1 MRILLFNLCCLALV
15 FSTKAYNASNNW
27 DGKYTETKA
36 ISKTFEVEK
45 TALLDIK
52 NKYGNIVFTSWDK
65 NEIQIDVELKANGNN
80 LEKVKSELEAIEIY
94 FEASSIKVLAHTDL
108 SALEKRFWGRKSVD
122 IEINYT
128 VKLPVKASVKLDNR
142 YGSIKGDRIDGHAR
156 INCDYGSVSID
167 ELRGRNNQIEL
178 DYCNASYFG
187 FINSAFVDADYS
199 KLEIDRSNRIELN
212 TDYTSTSFGN
222 VIELNYDID
231 YGNLEIEEAGEVA
244 GISDYVG
251 IRINYLQGSLEADS
265 DYGSIKIMDT
275 DPEASGI
282 EIDSD
287 YTGIKIGLHP
297 EWEFNFD
304 FEGSYSDVKG
314 RDLLNLTEVIQKNTS
329 KSYKGYHLN
338 QSSTNRI
345 QIAMDY
351 GGLRLERTT
360 K

>member
-1 MRILLFNLCCLALV
+1 MRILLFNLCCLALI
-15 FSTKAYNASNNW
+15 FSTKAHTASKNW

-45 TALLDIK
+45 TALLDVK
-52 NKYGNIVFTSWDK
+52 NKYGNIVFTSWDN

-80 LEKVKSELEAIEIY
+80 LEKVKAELEAIEIH

-156 INCDYGSVSID
+156 INCDYGSVSIE

-187 FINSAFVDADYS
+187 FINTAFVDADYS
-199 KLEIDRSNRIELN
+199 KVEIDRSNRIELN

-222 VIELNYDID
+222 VIELDYNID
-231 YGNLEIEEAGEVA
+231 YGNLEIEEAGEVH

-251 IRINYLQGSLEADS
+251 IRINYLFESLVADS

-275 DPEASGI
+275 DSEASSI
-282 EIDSD
+282 EINSD
-287 YTGIKIGLHP
+287 YTGIKIGVNP
-297 EWEFNFD
+297 QWDFNFEFN
-304 FEGSYSDVKG
+304 GSYGDVKG
-314 RDLLNLTEVIQKNTS
+314 KDLLDLTQVIQKNTS
-329 KSYKGYHLN
+329 KSYKGYHLD
-338 QSSTNRI
+338 QSSSNLI
-345 QIAMDY
+345 NISMDY
-351 GGLRLERTT
+351 GRLRLEKTSN
-360 K
+360 

>member
-1 MRILLFNLCCLALV
+1 MRILLFNLCFLALV
-15 FSTKAYNASNNW
+15 FSTKAHTASNNW

-45 TALLDIK
+45 TALLDVK
-52 NKYGNIVFTSWDK
+52 NKYGNIVFTSWDN

-80 LEKVKSELEAIEIY
+80 LEKVKSELEAIEIH

-156 INCDYGSVSID
+156 INCDYGSVSIE

-199 KLEIDRSNRIELN
+199 KVEIDRSNRIELN
-212 TDYTSTSFGN
+212 TDFTSTSFGN
-222 VIELNYDID
+222 VIELDYDID
-231 YGNLEIEEAGEVA
+231 YGNLEIEEAGEVH

-251 IRINYLQGSLEADS
+251 IRINYLFESLVADS

-282 EIDSD
+282 EINSD
-287 YTGIKIGLHP
+287 YTGIKIGVNP
-297 EWEFNFD
+297 QWDFNFEFN
-304 FEGSYSDVKG
+304 GSYGDVKG
-314 RDLLNLTEVIQKNTS
+314 KDLLNLTQVIQKNTS
-329 KSYKGYHLN
+329 KSYKGYHLD
-338 QSSTNRI
+338 QSSSNLI
-345 QIAMDY
+345 NISMDY
-351 GGLRLERTT
+351 GGLRLEQTSN
-360 K
+360 